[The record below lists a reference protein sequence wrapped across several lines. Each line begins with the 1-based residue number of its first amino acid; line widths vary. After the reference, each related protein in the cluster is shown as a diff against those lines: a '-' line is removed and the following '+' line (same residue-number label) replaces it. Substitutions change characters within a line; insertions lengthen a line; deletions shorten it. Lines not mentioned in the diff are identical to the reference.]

1 MKKLIL
7 ILILTSGALLPFA
20 QSALG
25 EEEYYTWVDE
35 NGVTNYAERNP
46 EGIDATFVT
55 SSRAFGQRTLPRDSS
70 RDSARDSGRPQASQ
84 NSTGRADTNGP
95 DPDSLVDEQAAALA
109 AEVASIKQKNCE
121 IGKNNLAQIKAFA
134 RIRVTDE
141 KGENRILTDEEKQ
154 ARADQARQ
162 TIRDNCTG

>member
-7 ILILTSGALLPFA
+7 ILGLTCGALLPLA

-46 EGIDATFVT
+46 EGIDATFV
-55 SSRAFGQRTLPRDSS
+55 SNSRAFGQRTLPRESQS
-70 RDSARDSGRPQASQ
+70 RDTGRPQAATSS
-84 NSTGRADTNGP
+84 STPSSTSSVN
-95 DPDSLVDEQAAALA
+95 PDSLVDEQAAALA
-109 AEVASIKQKNCE
+109 AEVAAVKQKNCE
-121 IGKNNLAQIKAFA
+121 IGKNNLAQLKAFA